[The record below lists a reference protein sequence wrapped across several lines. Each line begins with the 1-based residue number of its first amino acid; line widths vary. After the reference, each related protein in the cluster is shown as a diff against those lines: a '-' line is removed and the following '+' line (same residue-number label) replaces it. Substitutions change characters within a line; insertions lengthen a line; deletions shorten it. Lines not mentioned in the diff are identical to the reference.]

1 MASTQL
7 LVVIMIISI
16 VGILGLTFF
25 LIRYDD
31 IVFKYRKEDDENDS
45 APVFIKGPVN
55 ETFFSPTTNAYN
67 KYRCDDD
74 NVICQ
79 SPWRCVNGSC
89 EICTEVETV
98 TTCSNNNKCTEMEKC
113 KGSID
118 DGFPTLAV
126 PTTTANR

>member
-45 APVFIKGPVN
+45 APVFIKGAPLV
-55 ETFFSPTTNAYN
+55 EKFASPNA
-67 KYRCDDD
+67 YRCDDI
-74 NVICQ
+74 NVMCQ
-79 SPWRCVNGSC
+79 SPWKCVNGVC
-89 EICTEVETV
+89 QACTEVETV
-98 TTCSNNNKCTEMEKC
+98 NEMEKC

-118 DGFPTLAV
+118 DVFPTLNV
-126 PTTTANR
+126 GTTTKI

>member
-31 IVFKYRKEDDENDS
+31 IVFKYRKEDDDS
-45 APVFIKGPVN
+45 APVFIQGPEN
-55 ETFFSPTTNAYN
+55 ETFLSPTTNAYN
-67 KYRCDDD
+67 KYKYRCDDI
-74 NVICQ
+74 NVLCQ
-79 SPWRCVNGSC
+79 SPWKCVNGVC
-89 EICTEVETV
+89 QACTEVETV
-98 TTCSNNNKCTEMEKC
+98 TECSNNICTEMDKC

-118 DGFPTLAV
+118 DVFPKLNV
-126 PTTTANR
+126 GTTTTS